1 MMRKIFSIGLFL
13 FVSLASYSINSFAES
28 ESNTISQQENEYHL
42 DSGDILKI
50 TVFSQEELSGNYT
63 VSGNGLISLPLIGQ
77 INAKNA
83 TLEQLRERIIGKL
96 KPDFLLDPKVSIEVL
111 NYRPFYI
118 MGEVSEP
125 KSYPYVSGMTYMN
138 AVAIAGG
145 FTYRAD
151 KDFAYVKRAA
161 SPNKDEQKM
170 RMDEKVMPGDVIRI
184 DERFF

>member
-1 MMRKIFSIGLFL
+1 MMGKSFFMGLFL
-13 FVSLASYSINSFAES
+13 LVLLAGQSVSVLAES
-28 ESNTISQQENEYHL
+28 KNDSVAQQDNEYHL
-42 DSGDILKI
+42 DSGDILKV

-63 VSGNGLISLPLIGQ
+63 VNGNGLISLPLIGQ

-83 TLEQLRERIIGKL
+83 TPEQLRQRIVDKL
-96 KPDFLLDPKVSIEVL
+96 KPDFLLDPKVNIEVL

-125 KSYPYVSGMTYMN
+125 KAYPYVSGMTYMN

-151 KDFAYVKRAA
+151 KDVAYVKRAV
-161 SPNKDEQKM
+161 SPNKEEQKM
-170 RMDEKVMPGDVIRI
+170 RLDEKVMPGDVIRI
-184 DERFF
+184 DERYF